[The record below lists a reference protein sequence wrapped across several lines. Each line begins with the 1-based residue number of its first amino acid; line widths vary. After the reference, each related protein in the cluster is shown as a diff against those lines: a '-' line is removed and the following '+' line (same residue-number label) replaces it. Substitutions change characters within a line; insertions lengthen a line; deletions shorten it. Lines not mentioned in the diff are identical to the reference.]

1 MAKVFTDI
9 DNHILDI
16 IIDMIDVQHK
26 CNKAELA
33 VACGVA
39 RSTVSAWCKR
49 ESVPEA
55 NKIPAICNKFGI
67 TPNFIFG
74 IKDLNELSSRDRSY
88 LEAIHNND
96 SLRDVVEMYIYKKD

>member
-1 MAKVFTDI
+1 MGKVFTDI

-16 IIDMIDVQHK
+16 IIDMIDVKQK
-26 CNKAELA
+26 CSRADLA
-33 VACGVA
+33 VACNVA

-55 NKIPAICNKFGI
+55 NKIPAICRKFDI

-74 IKDLNELSSRDRSY
+74 IKDLNELSTIDREY
-88 LEAIHNND
+88 LEAIHNNE
-96 SLRDVVEMYIYKKD
+96 SLRDVVERFVKKA